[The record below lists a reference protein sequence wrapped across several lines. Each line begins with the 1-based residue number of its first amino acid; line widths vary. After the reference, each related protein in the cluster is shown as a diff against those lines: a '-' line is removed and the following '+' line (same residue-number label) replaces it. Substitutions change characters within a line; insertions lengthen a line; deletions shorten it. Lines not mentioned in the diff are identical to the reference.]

1 MIIAI
6 DGVSSA
12 GKSTLA
18 KKIADRLN
26 LTYIDTGAMYR
37 VATLIAVE
45 NNFVSDDFVD
55 DQKLISQLGNSI
67 IDFQTVNKER
77 ITLLNGI
84 DVEQKIRALEI
95 SDKVSLISKIS
106 KVREILVAKQRE
118 IGLLNGAV
126 LDGRDIGTVVFPNA
140 DIKFFVTATIES
152 RAKRRF
158 LEYQQHNQNITLQ
171 QVMDNIE
178 KRDYL
183 DKNREISPLIQAPDA
198 ILIDNS
204 NLNRQEQL
212 DVALNH
218 IKEKF
223 PKLTI

>member
-18 KKIADRLN
+18 KEIADRLN